1 MMMMAGFG
9 ALAAALP
16 APTAWAD
23 PSRPAAPAGPTPAPA
38 APAAATGGLLFHDEF
53 DGPAGSVP
61 DPSK

>member
-23 PSRPAAPAGPTPAPA
+23 PSRPAAPLVDQGVIGALRTAHRNRDPGRGLVVGP
-38 APAAATGGLLFHDEF
+38 GDHID
-53 DGPAGSVP
+53 
-61 DPSK
+61 